1 MNDVQSQDGPKD
13 LNDENLDEQTRI
25 GRIAQGS
32 RRARDANA
40 HTAEQV
46 AQTHRQTTPEEG
58 ETYPPPPAGVSRR
71 VSLEE

>member
-1 MNDVQSQDGPKD
+1 MNDVQSQDGTKD

-40 HTAEQV
+40 HTAEEV

-58 ETYPPPPAGVSRR
+58 KTYPPPPAGVS
-71 VSLEE
+71 